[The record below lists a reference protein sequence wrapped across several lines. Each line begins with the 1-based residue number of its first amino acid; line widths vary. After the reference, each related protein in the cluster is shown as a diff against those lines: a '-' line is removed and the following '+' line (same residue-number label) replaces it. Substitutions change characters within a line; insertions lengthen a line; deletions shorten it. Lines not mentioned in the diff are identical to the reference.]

1 MNSQKSRKFVVA
13 IAMAAAVGVAVV
25 TFALRSHGVAP
36 IAQSVAPPAPL
47 SLNSSA
53 PAAVAQIPDAPAA
66 IVQTPEASAAVSDVE
81 VVATRK
87 AGTATSPA
95 AEPKRART
103 RNLPKADVG
112 AVATD
117 DTVARAAPEAA
128 AGASPAIAAVATN
141 VDPVKSV
148 ADLAATSATLTSPT
162 DDQRTGTSTVM
173 PAAMPASDGQITLDV
188 KSEIAVNSLTRDV
201 NIGVSTTDGV
211 VALTG
216 NLASQDAIDHVKD
229 MVARVKDVKSV
240 DTSALIVANL

>member
-13 IAMAAAVGVAVV
+13 IAMAAVVGIAVV
-25 TFALRSHGVAP
+25 TFALRSHSVAP
-36 IAQSVAPPAPL
+36 IAQSVAPA
-47 SLNSSA
+47 
-53 PAAVAQIPDAPAA
+53 AAVAQIPDAPAA
-66 IVQTPEASAAVSDVE
+66 VVQTPDAAAAVSDIE
-81 VVATRK
+81 VVASRK
-87 AGTATSPA
+87 ASTATSPA

-103 RNLPKADVG
+103 RNLGKADVG

-117 DTVARAAPEAA
+117 DTVARVAPEAA
-128 AGASPAIAAVATN
+128 AGASPAITAVATN

-148 ADLAATSATLTSPT
+148 ADLAATPATLTSPT
-162 DDQRTGTSTVM
+162 DDQKTGTSTVM
-173 PAAMPASDGQITLDV
+173 PAAIPAEMPASDGQITMDV

-229 MVARVKDVKSV
+229 LVAKVKDVKSV